1 MMLSWVSHQKK
12 VNILNASGD
21 RQEAISEHI
30 KQLRPFLAF
39 VWSRFLDGRC
49 WRMAAGLSYTSLLA
63 IVPLS
68 AIAFS
73 MLAAFP
79 VFEGV
84 KEQFQS
90 ALFENLLPQSAEAM
104 QDYFN
109 TFISNTSGLS
119 AVGIIAL
126 AATAVLLLGT
136 IEADMNTIFCVKKA
150 RALAPRLLVF
160 WAMLTLGPLLLGA
173 SFSLSTYFFAATKWL
188 GMDIFTGPLGLL
200 TKSVP
205 TLIIIVLLGLFY
217 MAIPNRPVSFRAAS
231 IGGLTAGL
239 MFTGLRLVFGW
250 YVVTFPTYQNIY
262 GALSVVPIFLV
273 WMYLS
278 WTVVLL
284 GAVLTSSLSDWQ
296 RTGGKS
302 MGTILHGGSRLI
314 IGLRILALLLDASSN
329 GGKVS
334 RAKLLSEIGCGEEAA
349 EQVLS
354 FLSGAGFVQ
363 HVDTGGWIVGRD
375 LSKTTLH
382 DLYQA
387 LQLGLR
393 EEDINL
399 IREGEGDAW
408 QSNLTNQLFSL
419 RKAQQAATCVVL
431 SELLEKK

>member
-1 MMLSWVSHQKK
+1 MGST
-12 VNILNASGD
+12 GD
-21 RQEAISEHI
+21 RQEAISENI
-30 KQLRPFLAF
+30 KHLRPFLSF
-39 VWSRFLDGRC
+39 VWGRFLEGRC

-84 KEQFQS
+84 KEQFQN

-109 TFISNTSGLS
+109 NFISNTSGLS
-119 AVGIIAL
+119 AVGIVAL

-136 IEADMNTIFCVKKA
+136 IEADLNTIFRVKKA

-173 SFSLSTYFFAATKWL
+173 SFSLSTYLFAATKWL
-188 GMDIFTGPLGLL
+188 GVDIFSGPLGLL

-217 MAIPNRPVSFRAAS
+217 IAIPNRPVSFRAAC

-239 MFTGLRLVFGW
+239 MFSSLRLVFGW
-250 YVVTFPTYQNIY
+250 YVVTFPTYQSIY

-278 WTVVLL
+278 WTVVLW

-296 RTGGKS
+296 RSGGNPQ
-302 MGTILHGGSRLI
+302 GRGLHAGPRLI
-314 IGLRILALLLDASSN
+314 VGLRILALVLDASSR
-329 GGKVS
+329 GEKV
-334 RAKLLSEIGCGEEAA
+334 RRVNILHETGCGEEAA
-349 EQVLS
+349 EQVLTY
-354 FLSGAGFVQ
+354 LRDAGFVQ
-363 HVDTGGWIVGRD
+363 RVDAGGWVLGRD
-375 LSKTTLH
+375 LSKTKLY

-393 EEDINL
+393 EEDIN
-399 IREGEGDAW
+399 IVRDGENESW
-408 QSNLTNQLFSL
+408 KSNLANQLINL
-419 RKAQQAATCVVL
+419 RQAQQAATDIVL
-431 SELLEKK
+431 SDLLSAQDGSANFESDASK

>member
-1 MMLSWVSHQKK
+1 MTTPDDQQESVSAH
-12 VNILNASGD
+12 VREFG
-21 RQEAISEHI
+21 
-30 KQLRPFLAF
+30 PFLRY
-39 VWSRFLDGRC
+39 VWDRFIAGRC

-84 KEQFQS
+84 KEQFQDI
-90 ALFENLLPQSAEAM
+90 LFQNLLPQSADAM
-104 QDYFN
+104 QEYFN

-119 AVGIIAL
+119 AIGIIAL

-136 IEADMNTIFCVKKA
+136 IEADLNAIFRVEKA

-188 GMDIFTGPLGLL
+188 GVDIFSGPLGLL
-200 TKSVP
+200 TKSLP
-205 TLIIIVLLGLFY
+205 TVIIIILLSLFY
-217 MAIPNRPVSFRAAS
+217 IAIPNRRVGFRAAC
-231 IGGLTAGL
+231 IGGLVAGL
-239 MFTGLRLVFGW
+239 LFTVLRYVFGW

-296 RTGGKS
+296 RAGGKPF
-302 MGTILHGGSRLI
+302 GHVLNAGSRLVV
-314 IGLRILALLLDASSN
+314 GLQILSLLYEASMS
-329 GGKVS
+329 GGKVRRS
-334 RAKLLSEIGCGEEAA
+334 KMLAETGHGEEAL
-349 EQVLS
+349 ERVLGY
-354 FLSGAGFVQ
+354 LSDAGYVQ
-363 HVDTGGWIVGRD
+363 HVDGGGWVIGRD
-375 LSKTTLH
+375 LNQTTLFE
-382 DLYQA
+382 LCQT
-387 LQLGLR
+387 LRLGLR
-393 EEDINL
+393 AEDVNL
-399 IREGEGDAW
+399 VGTIKGDGW
-408 QSNLTNQLFSL
+408 QSALVFHLNKL
-419 RKAQQAATCVVL
+419 RRAEQDATDICL
-431 SELLEKK
+431 SELLSVARNKAGQD